1 MSKRNRLK
9 RKKQNQPAAPTQ
21 APASAAAAKPSL
33 PWAPLILL
41 GAAFCVALYL
51 GVSSLGDG
59 SVAGCG
65 PSSGC
70 GDVLKSRWS
79 SFFGL
84 PVSFLALPV
93 YLVLMIS
100 AVRFGRGKS
109 SPTGAIGAL
118 AAGTMVGA
126 AAVWFTVIQAAVIG
140 KFCPWCLTAHA
151 AGLLGALMVAGK
163 IWSGSSSSRGAS
175 LPPSSK
181 ILATAAGLLGVL
193 GLIGGQLVYQPETYT
208 VLEDPEPELAKEIVD
223 AKAPIKPSPAEL
235 KLHGGRFQLKP
246 EELPLLGS
254 TKAKHFMV
262 SLFDYTCHHCR
273 DSHEHLASV
282 VEAYPDDVAIFSLP
296 MPLNADCNPLMQRMG
311 SKTNSAHRF
320 ACRYA
325 ALSLAVYHLKP
336 ELWQEFDHWLFTG
349 KEPPGVFEANQRAAE
364 LVGGEEALTK
374 GLNSSWVGDQ
384 IRQSVAIYEA
394 NMRSR
399 GQGQMP
405 QVMIGRALSVGGIN
419 DPKRLFDTV
428 RNQFK
433 LPAAS
438 SEE

>member
-1 MSKRNRLK
+1 
-9 RKKQNQPAAPTQ
+9 
-21 APASAAAAKPSL
+21 
-33 PWAPLILL
+33 
-41 GAAFCVALYL
+41 
-51 GVSSLGDG
+51 
-59 SVAGCG
+59 
-65 PSSGC
+65 
-70 GDVLKSRWS
+70 
-79 SFFGL
+79 
-84 PVSFLALPV
+84 
-93 YLVLMIS
+93 
-100 AVRFGRGKS
+100 
-109 SPTGAIGAL
+109 
-118 AAGTMVGA
+118 
-126 AAVWFTVIQAAVIG
+126 
-140 KFCPWCLTAHA
+140 
-151 AGLLGALMVAGK
+151 
-163 IWSGSSSSRGAS
+163 
-175 LPPSSK
+175 
-181 ILATAAGLLGVL
+181 
-193 GLIGGQLVYQPETYT
+193 
-208 VLEDPEPELAKEIVD
+208 
-223 AKAPIKPSPAEL
+223 
-235 KLHGGRFQLKP
+235 
-246 EELPLLGS
+246 
-254 TKAKHFMV
+254 MV

-273 DSHEHLASV
+273 DSHEHLGSV

-325 ALSLAVYHLKP
+325 ALSLAVYQLKP